1 MTPKCPLSV
10 RTFLTAD
17 RVTST
22 FSESSKT
29 QLPESTMTAKLLLA
43 LALMATTAGAG
54 WAAPIKPEVPA
65 VAKFHEAMTGTV
77 KPEMIPKEEFPEVLT
92 TETGVQTED
101 YDKKPEDV
109 NPWGYTREFTFTR
122 PQIAFLAIFFT
133 FVLAASLIVYCS
145 CKSMIRTISDAIRD
159 ERKIP
164 DKDLERG
171 VVSKEKE
178 AAMTD
183 DYEMA
188 GRLRRLKDED
198 EDSFY
203 SIKIEAF

>member
-1 MTPKCPLSV
+1 MT
-10 RTFLTAD
+10 LT
-17 RVTST
+17 
-22 FSESSKT
+22 
-29 QLPESTMTAKLLLA
+29 TMLFMA
-43 LALMATTAGAG
+43 LAFMATMAGA
-54 WAAPIKPEVPA
+54 APLQARTEVAPEVPI
-65 VAKFHEAMTGTV
+65 VAKFHEAITGTV
-77 KPEMIPKEEFPEVLT
+77 KPEMIPNEFP
-92 TETGVQTED
+92 ETGVQTED
-101 YDKKPEDV
+101 FNKNPEDA
-109 NPWGYTREFTFTR
+109 NPWGYGTGEFTFTR
-122 PQIAFLAIFFT
+122 PQQAFLVIFFS
-133 FVLAASLIVYCS
+133 FVLAASVIVYCS

-203 SIKIEAF
+203 SIKIEVKPEMIPNEFPETGVQTEDFNKK

>member
-1 MTPKCPLSV
+1 
-10 RTFLTAD
+10 
-17 RVTST
+17 
-22 FSESSKT
+22 
-29 QLPESTMTAKLLLA
+29 MTAKLLLA

-122 PQIAFLAIFFT
+122 PQIAFLAIFFS
-133 FVLAASLIVYCS
+133 FVLAASLIVYYS
-145 CKSMIRTISDAIRD
+145 CKSMILTIRDAIRD
-159 ERKIP
+159 ERRTP
-164 DKDLERG
+164 NEDVERG
-171 VVSKEKE
+171 VVSKEKK
-178 AAMTD
+178 AASTD
-183 DYEMA
+183 DYDYEEMSE
-188 GRLRRLKDED
+188 RLRRLKDDD
-198 EDSFY
+198 EESFY
-203 SIKIEAF
+203 SINSIKFEAF